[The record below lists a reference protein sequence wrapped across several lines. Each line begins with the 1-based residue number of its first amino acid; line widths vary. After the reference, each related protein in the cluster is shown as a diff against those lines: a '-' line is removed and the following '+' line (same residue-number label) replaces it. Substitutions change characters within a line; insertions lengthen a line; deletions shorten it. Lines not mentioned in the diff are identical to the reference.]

1 MDLEIIK
8 SMKRIAFLSR
18 ILATSILLCAMAA
31 MEISAKPAMNPKQEK
46 SGSRLSEEIK
56 RIRRQ
61 ADSILEKE
69 DDAEQKVILLLQNE
83 RISEAD
89 KKKSQAAKIAVL
101 HSLSAQSLLEYYRRF
116 GFGIGESDF
125 AKSNSQQAFSEYSRL
140 ENWRFNDFKQ
150 EILQHLEASRKTA
163 FPEPDRQLLYGE
175 LAILDSNSNTYFP
188 DLKEILCHRALQILQ
203 DMEGSGL
210 LQEKERIEE
219 AEEVYRYLENHISSC
234 KSGDDSIQARFDL
247 ELRYLYYRHNSRLCN
262 EKEYE
267 EQLSELASR
276 YKYLPNAG
284 DALYLLACLKKDH
297 APFVA
302 ERYAREAMAH
312 KGCWGAEKS
321 KELLRSLLSPA
332 LNIST
337 ASVQLPYRAVPL
349 SVEEKNCAGFDYQ
362 IYRLNE
368 KEILDY
374 QFSHNPKTFSDKLDL
389 TSRQAISGHIELPM
403 DEEDLQTH
411 KGTVALP
418 ALAPGFYLLKV
429 QTEDIRY
436 KGNDHSFRAKELSS
450 ILFFQVSQ
458 TAFFCYP
465 EKEKKW
471 NGLLLDRKS
480 GLPLKDLSVETFFV
494 DYDYTQKSNC
504 LQLRYST
511 KTDKNGFFQIDT
523 TAMQED
529 EPYTRL
535 MLRFIKNS
543 DTLWLE
549 RYSRLT
555 LSRPYQDPRNI
566 RKDTSLWTKVQD
578 IFFFNN
584 LPVYRPG
591 DSLLIKALVVLKEG
605 ETSFIATDF
614 PAPLAVTLRNPDGER
629 QGGGRFSVNQNGIAH
644 IALQIPQDAKA
655 GQWTVQTAGHIA
667 TCFIEVENYKRA
679 NFSVEL
685 AGPSSLNAQDSCIV
699 TGKAIYFS
707 GEAVRAASANYRIY
721 ASTSFFRPNPYS
733 RRYPHPR
740 ELITQGHANTNNN
753 GEFTIHILPERPDVS
768 SENFRFYEIECDLS
782 DQSGETQ
789 TSSLMLP
796 IRQKQ
801 ALSAQLPELLIN
813 NGKQWLNQTGVMQ
826 FFLDGETNDTLWRDT
841 RTEMQFFRITDRIE
855 NSPYADGLKYGS
867 SDGSNLIHYMDE
879 QPFRKLLPDE
889 AYFSLKER
897 DSLAVFTPMLPS
909 LSSLSESGS
918 CTLPADMPAGCYEY
932 RINASTANNDT
943 LSLKG
948 RFYVVKTENKL
959 PSEMGQDGFFISSN
973 TGSSVYSKEKQIE
986 LYVGN
991 SALQPIRIN
1000 FHLTDIAGCELNFSR
1015 TIESGCSK
1023 IELPLNS
1030 LSKEGDWSL
1039 AAFCQTENHT
1049 FFHSFIL
1056 PIPQEQKEIAT
1067 ICEPLPDQIGSG
1079 ENIQLHFQIKPTA
1092 GGGKPKPI
1100 ILSMYDASLDMFA
1113 NGNTAW
1119 PARLLPTSPY
1129 PQNAWNMGLF
1139 NHGSS
1144 YGIQTSESDK
1154 AYYHAEAGLPGFNAR
1169 LSWKG
1174 LYPVR
1179 FNRFLMKNAVMSDAA
1194 PAMGT
1199 MARSEGAVTE
1209 ESAVVDD
1216 LAGERTGVKESL
1228 PRNDFRP
1235 DVFFALAECE
1245 PGENGYSARFNFR
1258 APDYFGRF
1266 KLRSFAYS
1274 EKLYAGSFQTYITVN
1289 KPLMLYPQL
1298 PRFLRENDSVTL
1310 KCRYLISSRDFE
1322 GKDGLQIQSQIK
1334 IVAEDRFGSSVILTE
1349 QQQTMTAQGLQGSMQ
1364 RTIRIPQNSHKLN
1377 VEYRTALVDRDGE
1390 ILAADAV
1397 SDSIPVLES
1406 HIQVNEF
1413 MPFCIRQGEK
1423 KTIKSAF
1430 VLPADRLRFNFS
1442 GDPYRIVSGQL
1453 RDMEFDS
1460 CKTALS
1466 AAWKM
1471 AGYYMCG
1478 KDWKSVW
1485 PVLSNFAKKKGGF
1498 GWIRESEASYFITM
1512 QVMSALSM
1520 IPREELMRLKDMP
1533 SVVHNALKLLY
1544 SKVSEDFET
1553 DTLHRAEMIPDDKVS
1568 LLYLISCWRPYSDF
1582 MFRNPAILYYTD
1594 LAKQCSGK
1602 LSLQNQALLLRYFI
1616 AQKDLNEAEMIL
1628 ANLNRL
1634 ALHNKEWGMYWK
1646 RENLGWNVGQRVRC
1660 MADLACAYME
1670 FAYAVENE
1678 NPNRSDTLASQYRE
1692 ILNWMLNMRQTVDF
1706 RTGNGAGLT
1715 TADLVRQAAAFA
1727 PKKALSRQ
1735 MAEKLVSAQTTQQ
1748 GLVRVQIGKQKFE
1761 SDTSIFSFT
1770 LKLPQTESFKNKTTV
1785 EWVGSNS
1792 YQVGYGSIKAAF
1804 TQEMNSIKPQQDKS
1818 GLRIE
1823 RTYRDL
1829 YDTTAQSIPSH
1840 NGLRFETGKR
1850 IRVSLAIQADRD
1862 FSYIRLRSL
1871 RPAGLEW
1878 VSTQSGYGFGNGL
1891 SYYKDVDDQGIDY
1904 FIEFLPKGRYLLHY
1918 ELKADTEGSFTDGP
1932 ATMESD
1938 FNEGFGGHS
1947 GSGLVIVE

>member
-1 MDLEIIK
+1 
-8 SMKRIAFLSR
+8 MKRIAFLSR
-18 ILATSILLCAMAA
+18 ILATSILLCAMAGQ
-31 MEISAKPAMNPKQEK
+31 EISAKPATNPKLEQ
-46 SGSRLSEEIK
+46 SRSRLSEEIN

-61 ADSILEKE
+61 ADSILKKE

-83 RISEAD
+83 RISEAG
-89 KKKSQAAKIAVL
+89 KKKNDAAKIAVL

-116 GFGIGESDF
+116 SFGIGESDF
-125 AKSNSQQAFSEYSRL
+125 AKPNSQQAVPDYSRL

-150 EILQHLEASRKTA
+150 EMLQQLENSRQTA
-163 FPEPDRQLLYGE
+163 FIEPDKQLLYGAE
-175 LAILDSNSNTYFP
+175 GLAILDSNRNTYCP
-188 DLKEILCHRALQILQ
+188 DLKEILCHRVLQLLQ
-203 DMEGSGL
+203 DMESSGL
-210 LQEKERIEE
+210 LQEQERVEKE
-219 AEEVYRYLENHISSC
+219 EEVYRYLENHISC
-234 KSGDDSIQARFDL
+234 KRGDDSLQARFDL

-262 EKEYE
+262 EKEYG

-276 YKYLPNAG
+276 YNDLPNAG
-284 DALYLLACLKKDH
+284 DALYLLACLKKED

-302 ERYAREAMAH
+302 ERYAREAMEH

-337 ASVQLPYRAVPL
+337 ASVQLPYQVFPL

-362 IYRLNE
+362 IYRLGEEDVAN
-368 KEILDY
+368 Y
-374 QFSHNPKTFSDKLDL
+374 QFCNDQKKFSDKLIQHSKP
-389 TSRQAISGHIELPM
+389 TSSGHIDLPFAK
-403 DEEDLQTH
+403 EDLQMH
-411 KGTVALP
+411 SGQVALP

-429 QTEDIRY
+429 QSKDIRY
-436 KGNDHSFRAKELSS
+436 KGNDNSFKAKELSS

-465 EKEKKW
+465 EKEQKW

-480 GLPLKDLSVETFFV
+480 GLPLKDLSVEAFFV
-494 DYDYTQKSNC
+494 DYDYTKKSNC

-511 KTDKNGFFQIDT
+511 QTDKNGFFQIDS

-535 MLRFIKNS
+535 LLRFIKNS

-555 LSRPYQDPRNI
+555 LNRPYQAPRNT

-614 PAPLAVTLRNPDGER
+614 PAPLAVTLRNPEGER
-629 QGGGRFSVNQNGIAH
+629 QGGGQFSVNRNGIAH
-644 IALQIPQDAKA
+644 IALKIPQDAKA
-655 GQWTVQTAGHIA
+655 GQWTVQTSGHMA

-685 AGPSSLNAQDSCIV
+685 TGPSSVNAQDSCMV
-699 TGKAIYFS
+699 TGKAMYFS
-707 GEAVRAASANYRIY
+707 GEAVRAGTANYRIY
-721 ASTSFFRPNPYS
+721 ASTSFFRPNPYF
-733 RRYPHPR
+733 RRHPHHR
-740 ELITQGHANTNNN
+740 ELIGQGSATTNEN
-753 GEFTIHILPERPDVS
+753 GEFLIPILPEKLAVS

-782 DQSGETQ
+782 DLSGETQ

-796 IRQKQ
+796 IRQEPV
-801 ALSAQLPELLIN
+801 LSAQLPDLLIN
-813 NGKQWLNQTGVMQ
+813 DGKQWLNQSGVMQ

-841 RTEMQFFRITDRIE
+841 RTEMQFFHITDPIE

-879 QPFRKLLPDE
+879 PQFRKLLPDE
-889 AYFSLKER
+889 AYFNLKER
-897 DSLAVFTPMLPS
+897 DSLAVFMPMLPS
-909 LSSLSESGS
+909 LSSLSENGN

-932 RINASTANNDT
+932 RLNAYTANKDT

-948 RFYVVKTENKL
+948 RFYVVKTNDKL
-959 PSEMGQDGFFISSN
+959 PGGMGQDGFFITSN
-973 TGSSVYSKEKQIE
+973 TEAPVYSKDKKIE
-986 LYVGN
+986 LYIGN
-991 SALQPIRIN
+991 PGSKPIRIN
-1000 FHLTDIAGCELNFSR
+1000 FHLSDIEGNELNFSK
-1015 TIESGCSK
+1015 TLASGAST
-1023 IELPLNS
+1023 IELPSNS
-1030 LSKEGDWSL
+1030 LSKQGDWSL
-1039 AAFCQTENHT
+1039 ASFCQTQNHT

-1056 PIPQEQKEIAT
+1056 TIPQEKKEMEIS
-1067 ICEPLPDQIGSG
+1067 CEPLPDKIGSG
-1079 ENIQLHFQIKPTA
+1079 ENIRLHFTIKPTQ
-1092 GGGKPKPI
+1092 GGGAPMPI

-1113 NGNTAW
+1113 NGNTEW
-1119 PARLLPTSPY
+1119 PARLLGSLPY
-1129 PQNAWNMGLF
+1129 PQNAWNMAMF
-1139 NHGSS
+1139 GSGS
-1144 YGIQTSESDK
+1144 TYGIQTSVATYSYYAES
-1154 AYYHAEAGLPGFNAR
+1154 GLPVFNAR
-1169 LSWKG
+1169 LLWKG
-1174 LYPVR
+1174 IYPVR
-1179 FNRFLMKNAVMSDAA
+1179 FNRFLMKNAVMDDAA

-1199 MARSEGAVTE
+1199 MARAESAQTEEAAVDADFGGAVFETGNG
-1209 ESAVVDD
+1209 
-1216 LAGERTGVKESL
+1216 LGELL
-1228 PRNDFRP
+1228 PRDDFRP
-1235 DVFFALAECE
+1235 DVFFALAECV
-1245 PGENGYSARFNFR
+1245 PDGNGYSAHFNFR

-1274 EKLYAGSFQTYITVN
+1274 ENLYAGSFQTYITVN

-1298 PRFLRENDSVTL
+1298 PRFLRENDSVRL

-1322 GKDGLQIQSQIK
+1322 GNSGLQVQSLIR
-1334 IVAEDRFGSSVILTE
+1334 IFAEDRAGSSVILTE
-1349 QQQTMTAQGLQGSMQ
+1349 QQQTMAVQGLQGSMQ
-1364 RTIRIPQNSHKLN
+1364 STIRIPQNSHKLN
-1377 VEYRTALVDRDGE
+1377 VEYRIALVDRDGR
-1390 ILAADAV
+1390 ILATDAV
-1397 SDSIPVLES
+1397 SDSVPVLKN
-1406 HIQVNEF
+1406 HIQLNEF
-1413 MPFCIRQGEK
+1413 LPFCIRQGEK

-1430 VLPADRLRFNFS
+1430 VLPADSIRFSFS

-1471 AGYYMCG
+1471 AGYYLCG
-1478 KDWKSVW
+1478 KDWQSVW
-1485 PVLSNFAKKKGGF
+1485 PVLSDFAKKKGGF

-1512 QVMSALSM
+1512 QVMTALSM
-1520 IPREELMRLKDMP
+1520 IPQEELMRLHGMHTM
-1533 SVVHNALKLLY
+1533 VQNAFKFLNL
-1544 SKVSEDFET
+1544 KVSEDFERDTARHIAGIT
-1553 DTLHRAEMIPDDKVS
+1553 DSKVNF
-1568 LLYLISCWRPYSDF
+1568 LYLISCWKPYSGF
-1582 MFRNPAILYYTD
+1582 LFRQPAVAYYTH
-1594 LAKQCSGK
+1594 LAKQYATQT
-1602 LSLQNQALLLRYFI
+1602 SLQSQALLMRYFI
-1616 AQKDLNEAEMIL
+1616 AQKDLKEAEKLL

-1634 ALHNKEWGMYWK
+1634 ALHSKEWGMYWK
-1646 RENLGWNVGQRVRC
+1646 RENLGGNIGQRVRC

-1670 FAYAVENE
+1670 FACALENE
-1678 NPNRSDTLASQYRE
+1678 NPKRSDTLSSQYRE
-1692 ILNWMLNMRQTVDF
+1692 ILNWMLNMQQTVDF
-1706 RTGNGAGLT
+1706 RSGNAGIT
-1715 TADLVRQAAAFA
+1715 TADLVRQAAAFV

-1735 MAEKLVSAQTTQQ
+1735 MAEKLVSEQTTAQ

-1761 SDTSIFSFT
+1761 SDTSIFSFIVEP
-1770 LKLPQTESFKNKTTV
+1770 PQTESFKNKTTV
-1785 EWVGSNS
+1785 EWVGSNA
-1792 YQVGYGSIKAAF
+1792 YQVGYGSIKTTF

-1840 NGLRFETGKR
+1840 EGLRFESGKR
-1850 IRVSLAIQADRD
+1850 IRVSLEIQAERD

-1878 VSTQSGYGFGNGL
+1878 LSTQSGYGFENGL
-1891 SYYKDVDDQGIDY
+1891 SYYKDVDDRGVDY

-1918 ELKADTEGSFTDGP
+1918 ELKADTEGIFTDGP
-1932 ATMESD
+1932 ASIESD

-1947 GSGLVIVE
+1947 GSGLVICDWR